1 MASRYPFPP
10 VPDGWY
16 AVAGSDEL
24 EAGQVRTVR
33 LLDAEFVL
41 FRDDNGVARVFD
53 AHCPHMGA
61 HLGVG
66 GRVCG
71 EGLVCPFH
79 GWRFGGNG
87 QVAEVPG
94 LSRPPRVGTRAWDVC
109 ERNGRIF
116 VWQHALGEPPQY
128 DVTPYRDDETAW
140 TSWRSDTYRVRI
152 GVQELTENIIDRA
165 HFVHVHNM
173 LPPEEDV
180 FHVRFED
187 HSMIVDQH
195 INVTAVVEGGVEVA
209 TRTTTC
215 GPGIV
220 AVEVR
225 GGDLDM
231 LTYITQTPVDDEYT
245 DITIC
250 FSMRALD
257 DAVLTNSVAELNAK
271 ITNEQFTQDIPIWE
285 NKIYLTKPIL
295 TQVDGPIT
303 AYRRWYTRFY
313 SAWSPE

>member
-1 MASRYPFPP
+1 MAGRYPFPA

-16 AVAGSDEL
+16 GIAATEDVGPGEVATFTTLGTEVV
-24 EAGQVRTVR
+24 A
-33 LLDAEFVL
+33 
-41 FRDDNGVARVFD
+41 FRGEDGRVRVFD
-53 AHCPHMGA
+53 SHCPHLGA

-66 GRVCG
+66 GTVCG
-71 EGLVCPFH
+71 DGLVCPFH
-79 GWRFGGNG
+79 GWRFDGEG

-94 LSRPPRVGTRAWDVC
+94 LPRPPRVGTRAWDVC

-116 VWQHALGEPPQY
+116 VWYHAAGKPPQY
-128 DVTPYRDDETAW
+128 DVTPYRTDGDAW
-140 TSWRSDTYRVRI
+140 TPWRADTYRVRI

-165 HFVHVHNM
+165 HFLVVHDM
-173 LPPEEDV
+173 LPPTVDR
-180 FHVRFED
+180 FDVRFED

-195 INVTAVVEGGVEVA
+195 VKVTAVVDSGVEVA

-225 GGDLDM
+225 EGDLDM

-257 DAVLTNSVAELNAK
+257 DEVLTSSVAELNAK
-271 ITNEQFTQDIPIWE
+271 TTNLQFAQDIPIWE
-285 NKIYLTKPIL
+285 NKVYLTKPIL
-295 TQVDGPIT
+295 TQVDGPIA
-303 AYRRWYTRFY
+303 AYRRWYSRFY
-313 SAWSPE
+313 STWSPE